1 LRSFA
6 IGAIIQHFPKTLN
19 RIEGEDFRLPTEAEL
34 DALEAFQLS
43 LGRQKELDLAAMN
56 FADHRVQAGK
66 DLFNGV
72 GINRAC
78 SSCHNNAGA
87 NNGDGFN
94 ANFGTNVA
102 QMGNTPARRLD
113 PMTPGDGGF
122 DSDPE
127 FAMPGMAVTFHGN
140 GSMNT
145 PALVEAADTPPF
157 FHNNAA
163 ATIEDA
169 VHFYT
174 TPAFS
179 PDNAFQFS
187 DGQVHR
193 VGAFLRVINALEN
206 IRYGIVLA
214 KAAQRQRPGP
224 ARQTIEVL
232 MADTEDAIEVL
243 AGAPLGPL
251 HPDAIAELEDAL
263 RLAENAHDAEERGER
278 NATLRLALKVLRGI
292 PDLILQPEESEVS
305 DAAG

>member
-1 LRSFA
+1 MSF
-6 IGAIIQHFPKTLN
+6 TD
-19 RIEGEDFRLPTEAEL
+19 R
-34 DALEAFQLS
+34 
-43 LGRQKELDLAAMN
+43 
-56 FADHRVQAGK
+56 RVQAGK

-72 GINRAC
+72 GTSRAC
-78 SSCHNNAGA
+78 SPCHNNAGA
-87 NNGDGFN
+87 NNADGFN
-94 ANFGTNVA
+94 GNFGTNVA

-122 DSDPE
+122 GPGPE
-127 FAMPGMAVTFHGN
+127 FKMPEMPVTFRGN

-169 VHFYT
+169 VHFYA

-179 PDNAFQFS
+179 SDNAFQLS

-193 VGAFLRVINALEN
+193 VGAFLRAINALEN

-214 KAAQRQRPGP
+214 KAAQRQRPAP

-232 MADTEDAIEVL
+232 MAETEDAIAVL
-243 AGAPLGPL
+243 SRGPLGPL

-263 RLAENAHDAEERGER
+263 RLAENAHDAKERAER
-278 NATLRLALKVLRGI
+278 NVTLREALKILRSV
-292 PDLILQPEESEVS
+292 PDLILQSEEPEVS
-305 DAAG
+305 DASR